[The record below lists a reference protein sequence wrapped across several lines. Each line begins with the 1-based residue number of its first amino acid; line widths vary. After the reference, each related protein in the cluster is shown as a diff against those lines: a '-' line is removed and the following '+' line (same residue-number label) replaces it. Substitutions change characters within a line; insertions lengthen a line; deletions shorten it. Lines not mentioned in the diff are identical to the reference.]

1 MATVLFSGYSPIA
14 PGTAGTAVIAIA
26 YYLWGGL
33 LEPVAWGLLLP
44 TVFGIAVYT
53 AGSMARAVGR
63 ERGTE
68 KAKDPGLVVIDE
80 AIGYLVTV
88 AFLPHGFWTAVAGF
102 FLFRFLDIVKPPP
115 CRWLEKLPG
124 GWGIVLDDV
133 MAGVYGQLILRLL
146 MAFTGFAGAMGVEVP
161 LQ

>member
-1 MATVLFSGYSPIA
+1 MPI
-14 PGTAGTAVIAIA
+14 T
-26 YYLWGGL
+26 
-33 LEPVAWGLLLP
+33 
-44 TVFGIAVYT
+44 FGIAVYS
-53 AGSMARAVGR
+53 AGSMARAVG
-63 ERGTE
+63 EKQGTE
-68 KAKDPGLVVIDE
+68 DAKDPGIVVIDE

-88 AFLPHGFWTAVAGF
+88 AFLPHGFWTAAAGF

-146 MAFTGFAGAMGVEVP
+146 MVFTGFAGVMGVEVGP
-161 LQ
+161 Q

>member
-1 MATVLFSGYSPIA
+1 M
-14 PGTAGTAVIAIA
+14 IAIA
-26 YYLWGGL
+26 YYLWGAIL
-33 LEPVAWGLLLP
+33 ASVAWGLLLP
-44 TVFGIAVYT
+44 VVFGIAVYT
-53 AGSMARAVGR
+53 AGSMARSVGHR
-63 ERGTE
+63 QGIGE
-68 KAKDPGLVVIDE
+68 AKDPGVVVIDE

-88 AFLPHGFWTAVAGF
+88 AFLPHGLWTAAAGF

-133 MAGVYGQLILRLL
+133 MAGVYGQLVLRLL
-146 MAFTGFAGAMGVEVP
+146 MAFTGFAGAAGVEVV